1 MKVRNCKM
9 SIVDV
14 DKVINGSPIKRINNA
29 YNTMKEN
36 YNENTALDFFNVYS
50 KEPLSAVL
58 EMSESILSEPR
69 HGAEFISKLSCP
81 DICSFES
88 SRDIYDFVNDYYK
101 EHADQMS
108 DTQKE
113 IYDKQIKHIQESLSC
128 VYNTT
133 LYSNYIKENIDS
145 SFESKLSEILYEM
158 KENKD
163 ESKNYS
169 EEIVSLFED
178 ANPIIYFTFSP
189 YAAQCMKECGE
200 DSSPLTEAAREYLED
215 MWNVDN
221 KKYLFESIVCCKK
234 LSRDPAYM
242 EAVSYIPKFDRGA
255 FEYLSEA
262 TLVDAIDTFT
272 SKATIKPEQVIHVTS
287 ESAVNSIFD
296 EIERGDILHID
307 DQKIKSF
314 NESIKL
320 TAYESVL
327 DILHTEY
334 EMSESTND
342 IAYGYDFVKENST
355 IEDAYKQIHDL
366 CESVVIPVTES
377 ADDEDDDVSD
387 DDEDDDE
394 KPEVTLE
401 KKSPAPNVPLA
412 PTTPVIKD
420 KKLTKLQDKEARK
433 LAKQQKKEEKGL
445 RRKMRF
451 KAATSAPRNAAKRVE
466 QQVNK
471 FDEMDDNRRKA
482 YMTKPGFRKKWFRN
496 LKLAILYGTAASYK
510 IAMLP
515 IVAMCRHFSKKKDRR
530 MQNELIREIDT
541 EIKVIDEKINDA
553 NAAGD
558 TRQKYQLMRTK
569 AQLEAERTRVATN
582 SKYI

>member
-1 MKVRNCKM
+1 M
-9 SIVDV
+9 SIIDV

-58 EMSESILSEPR
+58 ETSESILSEPR
-69 HGAEFISKLSCP
+69 HGAEFITKLSCP

-88 SRDIYDFVNDYYK
+88 ARDIYDFVNDYYK
-101 EHADQMS
+101 EHVDQMS

-113 IYDKQIKHIQESLSC
+113 IYDKQIRHIQESLSD

-133 LYSNYIKENIDS
+133 LYSDYIKENIDP

-158 KENKD
+158 KENKH
-163 ESKNYS
+163 ENKNYS

-178 ANPIIYFTFSP
+178 VNPLVYFTFSP
-189 YAAQCMKECGE
+189 YTTQCMKECGE
-200 DSSPLTEAAREYLED
+200 DSSSLTEAAREYLED

-221 KKYLFESIVCCKK
+221 KKYLFESIICCKK
-234 LSRDPAYM
+234 LKHDPAYM

-255 FEYLSEA
+255 FEYLMEA
-262 TLVDAIDTFT
+262 TLEDAIDTFT
-272 SKATIKPEQVIHVTS
+272 TKATVKPEQVIHVTS

-296 EIERGDILHID
+296 EIERGDILHND

-314 NESIKL
+314 NESMKL
-320 TAYESVL
+320 TAYEAVL

-334 EMSESTND
+334 EMSENTSD
-342 IAYGYDFVKENST
+342 IAYGYDFVTENST
-355 IEDAYKQIHDL
+355 IEEAYKQIHDL
-366 CESVVIPVTES
+366 CESVDIPVIES
-377 ADDEDDDVSD
+377 DDDVSD
-387 DDEDDDE
+387 DDIDSMNSSINDE
-394 KPEVTLE
+394 KPEVTPE
-401 KKSPAPNVPLA
+401 KKSPAPNA
-412 PTTPVIKD
+412 PVEPSAPVIKD

-451 KAATSAPRNAAKRVE
+451 KAATSAPRNAVKRVE
-466 QQVNK
+466 QQVNA

-530 MQNELIREIDT
+530 MQNELVREIDT
-541 EIKVIDEKINDA
+541 EIKVVDEKINDA

-558 TRQKYQLMRTK
+558 QKQKYQLMRTK